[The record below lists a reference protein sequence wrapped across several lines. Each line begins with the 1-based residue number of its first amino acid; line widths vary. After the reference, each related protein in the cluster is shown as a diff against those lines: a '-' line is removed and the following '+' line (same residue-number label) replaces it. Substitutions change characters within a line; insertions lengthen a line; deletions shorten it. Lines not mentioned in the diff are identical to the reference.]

1 MFAIALR
8 LTLKWIVNYALMMLY
23 AIAAPS
29 KMRKIQPVQNQ
40 YLYYRLSK
48 GDQNA

>member
-8 LTLKWIVNYALMMLY
+8 LTPTWKVNYALMMLY

-29 KMRKIQPVQNQ
+29 SNSVISSYQ
-40 YLYYRLSK
+40 YL
-48 GDQNA
+48 N